1 MNGLDLLLL
10 ALAAVA
16 AVGGWRLGF
25 VRRASGWIGAGIGVG
40 AAILVAPTL
49 VDRLS
54 LDSDLAV
61 VLVVTA
67 LLVLLASIGQGI
79 GAMVGARL
87 HREVDSPAVR
97 TVDAVGGTLLGVLAV
112 AVLAWLVV
120 PVMADAEGWPSA
132 STRGSTFA
140 ELIIRHL
147 PEPPPQIQELERQLV
162 GGDYPQLF
170 AGLQAA
176 PEIPAA
182 PADSPVSQAVLDAAA
197 PSAVRLQSEA
207 CGQLQSGSG
216 FFVGPG
222 LVATNAHVVAGAD
235 EVELRTADGASGGG
249 VVGAFD
255 PAVDLALVRTDLDRA
270 ALTLA
275 EPEVGEQGL
284 VLGFPG
290 GGPFAPSPFEVGELL
305 DARGLDIYDRTTVD
319 RSILALASALEPGD
333 SGSAVLRTDGTVIG
347 IAVAVA
353 PDRPD
358 VAYALHSD
366 ELVELLRSSDTTA
379 VVTGP
384 CTA

>member
-1 MNGLDLLLL
+1 MNGLDLLLVVL
-10 ALAAVA
+10 AGVA

-25 VRRASGWIGAGIGVG
+25 VRRASGWVGAGMGVG
-40 AAILVAPTL
+40 VAILVAPGL

-54 LDSDLAV
+54 LESDLAV

-67 LLVLLASIGQGI
+67 LLVLLASIGQGL

-87 HREVDSPAVR
+87 HREVESPAVR
-97 TVDAVGGTLLGVLAV
+97 TVDAFGGTLLGVLAV

-140 ELIIRHL
+140 ELIIRYL

-182 PADSPVSQAVLDAAA
+182 PADSPVSQAVLDATA

-216 FFVGPG
+216 FFVAPG

-235 EVELRTADGASGGG
+235 EVELLSADGGSGGG
-249 VVGAFD
+249 DVVAFD
-255 PAVDLALVRTDLDRA
+255 PAVDLALVRTDLERPP
-270 ALTLA
+270 LPLA
-275 EPEVGEQGL
+275 EPDEGEQGL

-305 DARGLDIYDRTTVD
+305 DARGFDIYDQATVD
-319 RSILALASALEPGD
+319 RRILALASALEPGD
-333 SGSAVLRTDGTVIG
+333 SGSAVLRTDGSVIG
-347 IAVAVA
+347 VAVAVA
-353 PDRPD
+353 PDRPE

-366 ELVELLRSSDTTA
+366 ELLELLERADGAA
-379 VVTGP
+379 VATGP
-384 CTA
+384 CTS